1 MKKVLILFSL
11 VIFAVH
17 MLDAQITL
25 KGKVVNNKG
34 GKPVEGVT
42 IAAKNGA
49 GKILIAKQ
57 TDAAGKFTIDLPKE
71 AVNIVVSKDGYQ
83 PRTLPVGKKK
93 SMKIKIM
100 QE

>member
-1 MKKVLILFSL
+1 MKKILVLFSL

-17 MLDAQITL
+17 ILDAQITL
-25 KGKVVNNKG
+25 KGKVVNYKG

-42 IAAKNGA
+42 IAAKDGT
-49 GKILIAKQ
+49 GKILIAKKS
-57 TDAAGKFTIDLPKE
+57 DAEGKFSIDLPKE
-71 AVNIVVSKDGYQ
+71 AVNIVVSKEGYQ
-83 PRTLPVGKKK
+83 PRTFSVGKKK